1 MSILSR
7 ILGLDELKKTILE
20 DYDTFKKLLT
30 ITTPKEES
38 PDILKELLSLYGIK
52 VDEKST
58 QEEMFNRLV
67 DELRPKK
74 RG

>member
-30 ITTPKEES
+30 IMTPKEES

>member
-7 ILGLDELKKTILE
+7 ILGLDELKKTVLE
-20 DYDTFKKLLT
+20 DYETFKKLLT
-30 ITTPKEES
+30 IKTPREES
-38 PDILKELLSLYGIK
+38 TDILKELLSLYGIK

-58 QEEMFNRLV
+58 QEEMFNKLV
-67 DELRPKK
+67 EELRPKK

>member
-30 ITTPKEES
+30 IKEPKEES